1 MRNTSGAWRERGKAG
16 VEWKYMRIQGRED
29 SWVTKYPKGIFSMC
43 WRMIMDGKMK
53 PEDEKMFREIVDWFI
68 ANLPQPEPC
77 RNGEKV
83 ITFFK
88 TGMAGEML
96 RMIEPA
102 VRLMD
107 KYNHPYDIV
116 YTNFI
121 GTVIYEDE
129 WQAAVRVENGKMI

>member
-1 MRNTSGAWRERGKAG
+1 
-16 VEWKYMRIQGRED
+16 
-29 SWVTKYPKGIFSMC
+29 
-43 WRMIMDGKMK
+43 
-53 PEDEKMFREIVDWFI
+53 
-68 ANLPQPEPC
+68 
-77 RNGEKV
+77 
-83 ITFFK
+83 
-88 TGMAGEML
+88 
-96 RMIEPA
+96 MIEPA

>member
-1 MRNTSGAWRERGKAG
+1 M
-16 VEWKYMRIQGRED
+16 EWKYMRIQGRED
-29 SWVTKYPKGIFSMC
+29 SWVTKYPKGIFGMC
-43 WRMIMDGKMK
+43 WRMIMDGQME
-53 PEDEKMFREIVDWFI
+53 PEDEKLFREIVDWFI

-88 TGMAGEML
+88 IGTTDEML
-96 RMIEPA
+96 RKIELA
-102 VRLMD
+102 VRLLD
-107 KYNHPYDIV
+107 KYEHPYDIV

-129 WQAAVRVENGKMI
+129 WQVAVRVENGKMI

>member
-1 MRNTSGAWRERGKAG
+1 M
-16 VEWKYMRIQGRED
+16 EWKYMRIQGRED
-29 SWVTKYPKGIFSMC
+29 SWVTKYPKG
-43 WRMIMDGKMK
+43 KME
-53 PEDEKMFREIVDWFI
+53 PEDEKLFREIVDWFI

-88 TGMAGEML
+88 TGTTGEML
-96 RMIEPA
+96 RKIEPA
-102 VRLMD
+102 VRLLD

>member
-1 MRNTSGAWRERGKAG
+1 MECR
-16 VEWKYMRIQGRED
+16 YMRIQGRED
-29 SWVTKYPKGIFSMC
+29 SWVTKYPKGIFGMC
-43 WRMIMDGKMK
+43 WRLIMDGVME
-53 PEDEKMFREIVDWFI
+53 PEDEKTFRAIDEWFRE
-68 ANLPQPEPC
+68 NLPEPEQC
-77 RNGEKV
+77 KKQEKV

-88 TGMAGEML
+88 TGTAGEML